1 MDWKKIVVSL
11 ETIIVKVLEVIDS
24 SAMQI
29 ALVVDS
35 QYKLVG
41 TVTDGDIRRAI
52 LRGVSLQE
60 PVGLIMNRNPICL
73 TENYSQ
79 EQAMK
84 VMRQKAI
91 RHLPI
96 VDNEGRIVHLETL
109 KHILEP
115 DPMENWVVL
124 MAGGL
129 GTRLRPLTEDC
140 PKPLLKIGGKP
151 LLETIIENFKSYGFK
166 KFYLSVNFKAE
177 MIEDYFGD
185 GSQWGVD
192 IRYIREDQR
201 MGTAGALSLLPS
213 LPKSPLVIMNG
224 DLLTKTNF
232 KHLVDFHIK
241 EKTAATMCV
250 REYEYQVPYGVVEV
264 SSNNRFVNIAEKPIQ
279 QFYVNAGIYV
289 LNPNVIEYIPR
300 NTYYDMPSL
309 FASLLEHEIEATI
322 YPIREYWLD
331 IGRIDDFQKANNE
344 YGGVF
349 E

>member
-1 MDWKKIVVSL
+1 MDWKHIVISL
-11 ETIIVKVLEVIDS
+11 ETTIVRALEVIDS

-35 QYKLVG
+35 QYKLRG

-52 LRGVSLQE
+52 LKGISLQDT
-60 PVGLIMNRNPICL
+60 VGKIMNRNPIYL
-73 TENYSQ
+73 TENYTQ
-79 EQAMK
+79 EQAIK
-84 VMRQKAI
+84 IMRQKAI
-91 RHLPI
+91 RHLPV
-96 VDNEGRIVHLETL
+96 VDHEGRIIHLETL
-109 KHILEP
+109 KLMLEP
-115 DPMENWVVL
+115 ATMDHWVIL

-129 GTRLRPLTEDC
+129 GTRLRPLTESC

-151 LLETIIENFKSYGFK
+151 ILETIIENFKSYGFK
-166 KFYLSVNFKAE
+166 KFYISVNYKAE
-177 MIEDYFGD
+177 MVEDYFGD
-185 GSQWGVD
+185 GSQWGVV
-192 IRYIREDQR
+192 IRYIRENQR
-201 MGTAGALSLLPS
+201 MGTAGALSLLPE

-232 KHLVDFHIK
+232 KHLMDFHKK
-241 EKTAATMCV
+241 ENAAATMCV

-264 SSNNRFVNIAEKPIQ
+264 SNNRFKRIEEKPIQ

-289 LNPNVIEYIPR
+289 LNSNVIEYIPR
-300 NTYYDMPSL
+300 DTFYDMPTL
-309 FASLLEHEIEATI
+309 FATLSEQDMDAAI

-344 YGGVF
+344 YGGIF